1 MKRLNITAISLAAV
15 MAAGAVPP
23 ETVTL
28 TNGTVYMGHT
38 SVKNLTGGYSAF
50 MVDSA
55 IIVVNDEDADC
66 SPSDRRLDELNQ
78 RWKAWFAVH
87 PQYVKKLYDGSD
99 YARMY
104 SLSLKDRNVSDVV
117 LLEKGDN
124 YMKYIDMTQSTV
136 NVPDS
141 VVLSYNYAP
150 RGGLDIS
157 GVVDEVFT
165 TDGKSYTGQI
175 LAESPR
181 GLGILTDELVTE
193 FVSWDKLRRTKK
205 RPLYDRQA
213 FDEQVEYYDNIRT
226 KDGSRRGIITEIN
239 YKPGEN
245 DKPYYVVREK
255 GSVNEFK
262 VPFDDAQEIS
272 LVRNPDYKP
281 LSDVRI
287 ESVNDILANGIK
299 LNKVKYESFK
309 GDSNRF
315 IIPADSIPMKIGVAK
330 GDKLKVQM
338 KEDAVN
344 SGALYLIPLEAPAE
358 LPKSRDD
365 KKYYFFSFNDL
376 INKGS
381 QPVRSISPYKNVT
394 LSYEIAP
401 GTYLIYRQSDK
412 SAYLITIS

>member
-1 MKRLNITAISLAAV
+1 

-38 SVKNLTGGYSAF
+38 SVKNLIGGYSAF